1 MRTGALTKSSLDLNW
16 STHVYCIQ
24 RLTGLIISHFGLNT
38 EFCNA
43 VKYKKK
49 SLDNLFLIYYIQS
62 VVYLINTIRRL
73 YSMSKDFFLHPTDPM
88 QKRYEA
94 LRASFVEGLNAQEVA
109 RRFGYSV
116 HTVNALRRDFRAGSL
131 PPFFQ
136 PLTRGPKQPRA
147 STMQCKNRIIELR
160 KQNYSI
166 DDIEEILF
174 REGFSIR
181 AKTIH
186 QILEAEG
193 FARLFRRTH
202 LERRLA
208 LQSAKHPAERA
219 NVTEFARHPLVRT
232 SYGGIFLFI
241 PLMLDL
247 KIDALFSQTGFY
259 GSKQIPRI
267 NYLISFM
274 ALKLIGK
281 ERLSHVADLSFD
293 YGLGTFAGLN
303 VLPKVAAITQY
314 SYRNPHH
321 SVITLL
327 RKWNVVLKE
336 KGYIQGRHINLDF
349 HSIPHWGEE
358 SQLENHW
365 VPTRGKAMKSV
376 LCFFA
381 QDLDTTYLCYSNGQ
395 LAKEEAPDEILH
407 FVAFYRKSHGKFP
420 EVLVFDSRLTT
431 YTNLNRLDKE
441 YGIRFITLKRR
452 GKKILEEI
460 EKIKTWKKIRLNK
473 ASRKYRVLKIDEKR
487 IPLKDYEGYVRQIVV
502 TGTGRELPMLI
513 ITNDFDTPAKE
524 IIETYALR
532 WLVENNIQENV
543 DFFNLNALSSPVIVK
558 VDFDIAMTLIANTL
572 YKALSSK
579 FKLFEKSKPKTTYRN
594 LVEGETKI
602 AITPDKVKV
611 RFSKKSFNP
620 MIMDWVDSLPELRV
634 PWMNNRI
641 IEYSFE

>member
-1 MRTGALTKSSLDLNW
+1 
-16 STHVYCIQ
+16 
-24 RLTGLIISHFGLNT
+24 
-38 EFCNA
+38 
-43 VKYKKK
+43 
-49 SLDNLFLIYYIQS
+49 
-62 VVYLINTIRRL
+62 
-73 YSMSKDFFLHPTDPM
+73 MSEDFFLHPTDPM

-94 LRASFVEGLNAQEVA
+94 LRASFVEGVSAQEVA

-116 HTVNALRRDFRAGSL
+116 HTVNALRRDFKAGSL
-131 PPFFQ
+131 PSFFQ
-136 PLTRGPKQPRA
+136 PLSRGPKHPRG
-147 STMQCKNRIIELR
+147 STVQCKGRIIELR

-166 DDIEEILF
+166 DDIEELLF

-208 LQSAKHPAERA
+208 HQSVKHPAEIADVRK
-219 NVTEFARHPLVRT
+219 FARHPLVRT
-232 SYGGIFLFI
+232 SHGGIFLFI

-247 KIDALFSQTGFY
+247 KLDALFSQTGFY

-267 NYLISFM
+267 NYLMSFM

-281 ERLSHVADLSFD
+281 ERLSHVANLSFD

-314 SYRNPHH
+314 SYRNPHQL
-321 SVITLL
+321 VVALL
-327 RKWNVVLKE
+327 RKWNEVLKE
-336 KGYIQGRHINLDF
+336 KGYLQGRHINLDF

-358 SQLENHW
+358 SQLEKHW

-395 LAKEEAPDEILH
+395 LSKEEAPDEILN
-407 FVAFYRKSHGKFP
+407 FAAFYRKSHGRFP
-420 EVLVFDSRLTT
+420 EMLVFDSRLTT
-431 YTNLNRLDKE
+431 YKNLNRLDKE
-441 YGIRFITLKRR
+441 CGIKFITLKRR

-460 EKIKTWKKIRLNK
+460 KKIKAWKKIRLGRV
-473 ASRKYRVLKIDEKR
+473 SRKYQVLKIHEER
-487 IPLKDYEGYVRQIVV
+487 IPLKDYEGYIREIIV

-524 IIETYALR
+524 IIETYTLR
-532 WLVENNIQENV
+532 WLVENNIQENI

-558 VDFDIAMTLIANTL
+558 IDFDIAMTLIANTL
-572 YKALSSK
+572 YKTLSSK

-594 LVEGETKI
+594 LVEGEAKI
-602 AITPDKVKV
+602 AITSDKVNV
-611 RFSKKSFNP
+611 RFAKKAFNP
-620 MIMDWVDSLPELRV
+620 MIMDWVDSLPELSV

-641 IEYSFE
+641 IEFSFE